1 MTSLSLRQKYKN
13 CNDYETSLS
22 SWTSIINYIPK
33 DKIIYEPFW
42 LNGKSKDYLIS
53 LGINRNNIIHL
64 DKDFFEYHK
73 QIEYDCIISNP
84 PFETKK
90 KILKVL
96 KELDKPF
103 LLLFPISCISKQYFQ
118 KLFKNDK
125 IQLLIPHG
133 RTQFNQ
139 YEKETLKLKKSN
151 VYFDTCWIAYKM
163 NYEKDIIFLN

>member
-1 MTSLSLRQKYKN
+1 MTSLSLRQEYKN
-13 CNDYETSLS
+13 CNDYETSINT
-22 SWTSIINYIPK
+22 WTSIINYIPT

-42 LNGKSKDYLIS
+42 LNGSSKKYLTD
-53 LGINRNNIIHL
+53 LGIKEENIIHQ
-64 DKDFFEYHK
+64 DIDFFENYNK
-73 QIEYDCIISNP
+73 LKYDCIISNP

-103 LLLFPISCISKQYFQ
+103 LLLLPISCISKQYFQ
-118 KLFKNDK
+118 KLFKNEN
-125 IQLLIPHG
+125 IQLIIPHG

-139 YEKETLKLKKSN
+139 YDKKTSKIKKSN